1 MTDFERETYINM
13 NDAEDKA
20 VLCTYNKTWLNRM
33 DKVCQIRQEF
43 ICRKRIDGY
52 GEYLF
57 PKKLVSIKIPK
68 EFSAE
73 KRQLMREK
81 GKRLAEL
88 RKKQLEAGKS
98 GNLEDSNDE

>member
-1 MTDFERETYINM
+1 MTSYERETYINM
-13 NDAEDKA
+13 NDAEDEA
-20 VLCTYNKTWLNRM
+20 VLCTYNTTWLNRM
-33 DKVCQIRQEF
+33 DKVCQNRQEF
-43 ICRKRIDGY
+43 ICRKRVDGY

-68 EFSAE
+68 ELSEE

-88 RKKQLEAGKS
+88 RKKQLEAEKS
-98 GNLEDSNDE
+98 EDSNDE